1 MKIPDYFV
9 DEMVSGA
16 FKSIR
21 HEHIFEDRD
30 GQTIMID
37 VFNYVSP
44 LEILGKLADVLFLK
58 RYLTNLLV
66 QRNNVIKEHAE
77 KF

>member
-1 MKIPDYFV
+1 MNVPDYFV

-21 HEHIFEDRD
+21 HEHIFEDRE

-44 LEILGKLADVLFLK
+44 LGILGKLADVLFLK
-58 RYLTNLLV
+58 RYLRNLLV
-66 QRNNVIKEHAE
+66 QRNNVIEE
-77 KF
+77 YVEL